1 MKKLKI
7 CDLENTQNSNLT
19 LWNSVEK
26 TIEMFSIFQK
36 SASTIFF
43 SFLTRK
49 RYRVD
54 TLHNRMV
61 LSGATCA
68 STNYMSLSNR
78 NSVS

>member
-1 MKKLKI
+1 MEFCI
-7 CDLENTQNSNLT
+7 ENNRD
-19 LWNSVEK
+19 VFY
-26 TIEMFSIFQK
+26 FSKVSFNYL
-36 SASTIFF
+36 F